1 MSALAGPERYFCRVV
16 SALPR
21 DETEI
26 RGLVK
31 TRTDPAAEPP
41 GSAAAR
47 APREGPWAESEP
59 RPGPLLPAGGAV
71 SARPAHSLF
80 QSLISDIIGKF

>member
-1 MSALAGPERYFCRVV
+1 MV

-31 TRTDPAAEPP
+31 TRTDPAPEPRAALPPVPP
-41 GSAAAR
+41 GGALGGVRTAA
-47 APREGPWAESEP
+47 G
-59 RPGPLLPAGGAV
+59 GGAV